1 MDLQSLFAV
10 LVPKV
15 ETSIRACSSKCMV
28 HLEKM
33 HGTTIR
39 IAKLHI
45 VDDSND
51 LGQSASIQILELKS
65 TSAVTEA
72 ISFSRFETEY
82 LPIISGSRE
91 QSIFL

>member
-1 MDLQSLFAV
+1 MYGA
-10 LVPKV
+10 PGK
-15 ETSIRACSSKCMV
+15 
-28 HLEKM
+28 KM

-72 ISFSRFETEY
+72 IPSPD
-82 LPIISGSRE
+82 LK
-91 QSIFL
+91 QNIFL